1 MMKLANRVN
10 FNQPEEEI
18 GLTGEG
24 MGLLGSEGSG
34 KLRVAM
40 KQTKNLVKESKK
52 YKDKLNKKYGS
63 QGNASGLSSSVA
75 FTPIQGIELVNP
87 NAAAAA
93 ERSGTDSY
101 FSETASFSKVRRLA

>member
-1 MMKLANRVN
+1 MLAKIDKWQEPPPAKQAKPLPVPDLEPKKRRGGRKKRAQKERYGVTDMMKLANRVN

-40 KQTKNLVKESKK
+40 KATKNLVKVYPISPV
-52 YKDKLNKKYGS
+52 G
-63 QGNASGLSSSVA
+63 GL
-75 FTPIQGIELVNP
+75 G
-87 NAAAAA
+87 
-93 ERSGTDSY
+93 
-101 FSETASFSKVRRLA
+101 